1 MKPQLVVMAAIAAAS
16 VVAIASP
23 AKSLGDPWI
32 KAGQT
37 PDQYEIGVDA
47 EGFARGANAKFLRQV
62 SGDGNGWGTLMQ
74 QISAVDYTGKR
85 VRFTAQVRT
94 RDISKWSGL
103 WMRVDRPSQPG
114 AAFYNSADKPII
126 GTTGWQL
133 RSVTLDV
140 PQDASVLA
148 FGVIGAGKGT
158 VWIDDLKLEVVG
170 KDVPVDT
177 IRMDKNLAT
186 KPSL

>member
-1 MKPQLVVMAAIAAAS
+1 MKPHLVVMAAIAAAS

-23 AKSLGDPWI
+23 AKSLGEPWI
-32 KAGQT
+32 KAGET
-37 PDQYEIGVDA
+37 PQQYEIGIDA
-47 EGFARGANAKFLRQV
+47 DGYARGGNAKFLRQV
-62 SGDGNGWGTLMQ
+62 SGDGDGWSTLMQ
-74 QISAVDYTGKR
+74 QISPADYRGKR
-85 VRFTAQVRT
+85 VRFSAQVRT

-103 WMRVDRPSQPG
+103 WMRVDSPAKHGVS
-114 AAFYNSADKPII
+114 FYNSQDKPIS
-126 GTTGWQL
+126 GTTAWQL

-170 KDVPVDT
+170 KEVPVDSLNT
-177 IRMDKNLAT
+177 GKQLPS